1 MKNWKE
7 WKSDNDDEIIVTV
20 DKKETSSGSTFDNA
34 LRFVNQFDNTL
45 EILRHY
51 ESQGYEVAESN
62 IDYYL
67 FKKVKK
73 DAGEPTVADIPVGHA
88 KIVIADDGFVRCSAC
103 GRAIRYPLISFS
115 DIEYC
120 PRCGTKID
128 Q

>member
-7 WKSDNDDEIIVTV
+7 WKSDNDDEILVTV
-20 DKKETSSGSTFDNA
+20 GKMEVLSGDTFDNA
-34 LRFVNQFDNTL
+34 L
-45 EILRHY
+45 EIIKHY

-73 DAGEPTVADIPVGHA
+73 DAGEPTVEDIPVGHA

-103 GRAIRYPLISFS
+103 GRAIRYPLTSFS
-115 DIEYC
+115 DIEFC
-120 PRCGTKID
+120 PRCGVKID
-128 Q
+128 R